1 MNPAAPSSPFTEN
14 QLLVALDKTEYRDLF
29 SQLQRVSLNLGEHV
43 YEADGPIDHVYF
55 PETAVFSMLATMEDG
70 RTVEI
75 GPIGNEGLVGLR
87 VALGAKTTPD
97 RVLVH
102 ISGKALRLNA
112 RALKAELISGRTTL
126 SQNLTR
132 YTRMLLLM
140 TSRTSACNKLHSV
153 EQQLARWLLTMN
165 DYVGKELRLTH
176 DLMALTLG
184 VRRAG
189 VSVAANNFRANGLI
203 DYRRCNIQVINRSGL
218 EAAACE
224 CYRIVKA
231 GYDHLYADL
240 QRYSPGPETRP

>member
-1 MNPAAPSSPFTEN
+1 MQPTAPVSPFNQN
-14 QLLVALDKTEYRDLF
+14 QLLAALDKTEYRHLF
-29 SQLQRVSLNLGEHV
+29 SQLQRVSLSSGENV

-70 RTVEI
+70 RTVEV

-87 VALGAKTTPD
+87 VALGAQTTPD

-102 ISGKALRLNA
+102 IPGNALRLNA
-112 RALKAELISGRTTL
+112 RELKAELISGRTTL

-132 YTRMLLLM
+132 YTRMLLVM
-140 TSRTSACNKLHSV
+140 TGRTVACYKLHSV
-153 EQQLARWLLTMN
+153 EQQLARWLLTMT

-189 VSVAANNFRANGLI
+189 VTVAANGFRSAGLI
-203 DYRRCNIQVINRSGL
+203 DYRRGNIQIIDRKGL
-218 EAAACE
+218 ESTACE
-224 CYRIVKA
+224 CYRMVKGEYA
-231 GYDHLYADL
+231 RLYADL
-240 QRYSPGPETRP
+240 VKSRH